1 MARLQGNGEGKRKK
15 AKDKRDQP
23 PANRLGAVYILF
35 LKLAEQFAA
44 L

>member
-1 MARLQGNGEGKRKK
+1 MSIIM
-15 AKDKRDQP
+15 QP